1 MPPLTSSIFTLLL
14 FSVRSKLFSALRSA
28 LSDLRNINSNCVNLR
43 TYAVRTRNSLSF
55 SRRIGSSATKSLLFR
70 RRRTRGERE
79 GSMAARAALASMARV
94 ALADTPAARIVP
106 RRGMASA
113 EGHHGPA
120 KVNIWE
126 DPLSPSKWK
135 EEHFV
140 LASLSG
146 WGLVIYGG
154 SKAFGGGKKE
164 KPESKQEEATVKA
177 GH

>member
-1 MPPLTSSIFTLLL
+1 MTTGSRVL
-14 FSVRSKLFSALRSA
+14 
-28 LSDLRNINSNCVNLR
+28 NE
-43 TYAVRTRNSLSF
+43 VRTWKELF
-55 SRRIGSSATKSLLFR
+55 HRRIGSSATKSLSLSLSVLLFR
-70 RRRTRGERE
+70 RRRTRLERG
-79 GSMAARAALASMARV
+79 GSMASRAALASMARV

-140 LASLSG
+140 LASLSA